1 MSINVRP
8 VEKDDI
14 PAIREIYA
22 GRNAYTGTLQLP
34 HPSLELWQQRLEDL
48 PSNVY
53 SLLAEIDGKVVGQAG
68 LAVEQNPRR
77 RHVAGFGMAVHD
89 DYQGKGVGT
98 ALLTELVDLAEN
110 WIGITRL
117 ELTVYTDN
125 AAAIALYEKLGFVIE
140 GTSRHYAL
148 RNGEYV
154 DVYQMARLR
163 E

>member
-1 MSINVRP
+1 MSITIRS
-8 VEKDDI
+8 VEKEDI
-14 PAIREIYA
+14 PAIRDIYA

-34 HPSLELWQQRLEDL
+34 HPSLELWRQRLEDL

-53 SLLAEIDGKVVGQAG
+53 SLLAEIDGKIVGQAG
-68 LAVEQNPRR
+68 MAIEQNPRR

-110 WIGITRL
+110 WIGVTRI

-125 AAAIALYEKLGFVIE
+125 AAAIALYERLGFVIE
-140 GTSRHYAL
+140 GTSRNYAL

-154 DVYQMARLR
+154 DVYQMARLK

>member
-1 MSINVRP
+1 MSIIIRH
-8 VEKDDI
+8 VEKEDI
-14 PAIREIYA
+14 PAVREIFA

-34 HPSLELWQQRLEDL
+34 HPSLELWKQRLEKL

-89 DYQGKGVGT
+89 DYQGKGIGT
-98 ALLTELVDLAEN
+98 ALLKELVDLAEN
-110 WIGITRL
+110 WVGVTRI

-140 GTSRHYAL
+140 GTSRNYAL

-154 DVYQMARLR
+154 DVYQMARLK

>member
-1 MSINVRP
+1 MSIIIRH
-8 VEKDDI
+8 VEKEDI
-14 PAIREIYA
+14 PAIREIFA

-34 HPSLELWQQRLEDL
+34 HPSLELWKQRLEKL

-89 DYQGKGVGT
+89 DYQGKGIGT
-98 ALLTELVDLAEN
+98 ALLKELVDLAEN
-110 WIGITRL
+110 WVGVTRI

-140 GTSRHYAL
+140 GTSRNYAL

-154 DVYQMARLR
+154 DVYQMARLK

>member
-1 MSINVRP
+1 MSIIIRH
-8 VEKDDI
+8 VEKEDI

-22 GRNAYTGTLQLP
+22 GRNAYSGTLQLP
-34 HPSLELWQQRLEDL
+34 HPSLELWEQRIESL

-53 SLLAEIDGKVVGQAG
+53 SLLAELDGKVVGQAG
-68 LAVEQNPRR
+68 FAVEQNPRR

-89 DYQGKGVGT
+89 DYQGKGIGT
-98 ALLTELVDLAEN
+98 ALLTELVDMAEN
-110 WIGITRL
+110 WIGVTRI

-125 AAAIALYEKLGFVIE
+125 ISAIALYEKLGFVIE
-140 GTSRHYAL
+140 GTSRNYAL

-154 DVYQMARLR
+154 DVYQMARLK